1 MAGILNAVKDPL
13 LKRMVVH
20 IESRLTPEL
29 RKNYDAVV
37 VSGMKLMFSE
47 QTHQYMAEYL
57 QMIKVPQDVPKMV
70 AHGIIKLL
78 SIIQNQS
85 KQASPF
91 PAAGPAC
98 MALACMAL
106 EFVEKRNKI
115 NVDNK
120 IIDETMTL
128 IKEGIF
134 SLYKI
139 TPEVLEGLKKRPQ
152 GAAGAAQP
160 PTAAPPAES
169 APVTEPQAEGPADV
183 PAGV

>member
-20 IESRLTPEL
+20 IESRLTPDL
-29 RKNYDAVV
+29 RKNYDAIV
-37 VSGMKLMFSE
+37 VSGMKLMFSDT
-47 QTHQYMAEYL
+47 THQYMTEYL
-57 QMIKVPQDVPKMV
+57 DLIKGPQDVPKMV
-70 AHGIIKLL
+70 AHGIVKLL

-85 KQASPF
+85 KRAEPF

-98 MALACMAL
+98 MSLATMAL

-115 NVDNK
+115 NVDNRM
-120 IIDETMTL
+120 IDDTMTL

-134 SLYKI
+134 ALYKI
-139 TPEVLEGLKKRPQ
+139 TPEVLEGLKKKPN
-152 GAAGAAQP
+152 GAAAPAQPTATDTPPTAQP
-160 PTAAPPAES
+160 PETEEQPA
-169 APVTEPQAEGPADV
+169 V